1 MLRWF
6 KWLALGV
13 ALLVAALLTGA
24 WWTASS
30 PSALQWLVA
39 EAVQRFNGALAFEGV
54 SGSLLGRV
62 RVRRLTYAAEDVR
75 VVLEDVAL
83 EMSRDELLHGRLEVV
98 AIEAALVDI
107 HTASSAKAPKP
118 PDTLALPLDIDIRR
132 VRIGQARFK
141 DQVFNQLAFDYHGGK
156 TGHALHGLSADT
168 NWGHLTGDLRIAA
181 DRPFALSA
189 QVKLERPDEWSA
201 QLALAGD
208 LLATEVTA
216 RGAARGAV
224 VEATARIAPF
234 EPLWLRELRARGE
247 NIDTAAFAPGSPVSA
262 LEIDVAGASARTGWP
277 AGTMTI
283 RNAKPGTITANR
295 LPLVKLSANY
305 ALQDATTVVL
315 ADLAANLGTG
325 GAVSGSARIAP
336 DASRVDLALRAFNL
350 RALHAPLRATGLN
363 GTVKAELAGGA
374 QRVQINV
381 AERGISIALKGTRR
395 GDAIALQEFRVQA
408 GAGTLRGS
416 GELSL
421 AGSRPYQAE
430 ARIDRLDP
438 AAFGDYPQAAIT
450 GRLGVGGALQPQW
463 RANVALTLVNSLFRG
478 VRLAGDAAGEITAQ
492 GARDIKV
499 GLTAGANTLRANGSY
514 GRPGDTLAFALDAP
528 RLSQLDAS
536 VAGAIVATGQLGGDA
551 QRPQLD
557 VDITGNELVLWK
569 NTRIALLRMRAD
581 GTLARHSVT
590 LATRGQDFDLNARAE
605 GGWDASRGWTGTLAS
620 LQNSGIY
627 PVQLLTPMPV
637 AYAHGRGS
645 AGPARLN
652 VAGGSATLTALAWRD
667 GGLDTSGEI
676 TNLPLAPLL
685 ALAGTPAPRTSLR
698 VGGAWSVTTSPL
710 LNGQLS
716 LRRESG
722 DIVTPG
728 ETAIALGLERLGIEA
743 RLVNGALEATLEVL
757 AQALS
762 GRAHATATSIS
773 REGILKLDGK
783 FDIASLRLLD
793 PLIGTQVLL
802 RGNAAI
808 TVAGSGTLGAPQL
821 GGSLAAAN
829 LGIDAPQYGVRLR
842 DGTLRAELD
851 DKTLTLR
858 EFSIR
863 GDEGTLSATGAM
875 ARAADGE
882 ARLAWRAE
890 HLSVLNRPDM
900 RLKVDGSGSAAL
912 ADKKLVLRGTLTAAE
927 GHFDFDT
934 PKAPRLA
941 DDIVVVDRPRAA
953 APSGM
958 RASFQTKLVDVDVA
972 LDAGERLHIVGAGLN
987 TDLRGKVNL
996 KTNRQGVLE
1005 ARGVLSSVRGVYFV
1019 FGQRLEI
1026 DRGRLIFDGPI
1037 DNPAL
1042 DIAAKR
1048 RNLAVEA
1055 GVEVTGTMRVP
1066 NVRLISDPPVSD
1078 GEKLAWLTL
1087 GHGMQDASGAD
1098 LALLQS
1104 AASALVGRGN
1114 SVPLTQRIA
1123 NKIGLDE
1130 LSLKGGGQAGS
1141 QVAALG
1147 KRLSDR
1153 LHLEYQ
1159 QGLAA
1164 TSTMLR
1170 LSYALTRS
1178 LSLRLETGFTS
1189 GLGFYF
1195 TRSYD

>member
-1 MLRWF
+1 
-6 KWLALGV
+6 V
-13 ALLVAALLTGA
+13 
-24 WWTASS
+24 
-30 PSALQWLVA
+30 
-39 EAVQRFNGALAFEGV
+39 
-54 SGSLLGRV
+54 
-62 RVRRLTYAAEDVR
+62 
-75 VVLEDVAL
+75 
-83 EMSRDELLHGRLEVV
+83 
-98 AIEAALVDI
+98 
-107 HTASSAKAPKP
+107 
-118 PDTLALPLDIDIRR
+118 
-132 VRIGQARFK
+132 
-141 DQVFNQLAFDYHGGK
+141 
-156 TGHALHGLSADT
+156 
-168 NWGHLTGDLRIAA
+168 TGDLRIAA
-181 DRPFALSA
+181 DRPFALSG
-189 QVKLERPDEWSA
+189 QVKLDRPHEWSA
-201 QLALAGD
+201 QFALAGD
-208 LLATEVTA
+208 LLATELRA
-216 RGAARGAV
+216 SGAARGAV
-224 VEATARIAPF
+224 VDATARIAPF
-234 EPLWLRELRARGE
+234 EPLWLREFRAHGE
-247 NIDTAAFAPGSPVSA
+247 NIDTAAFAPGFPVSA
-262 LEIDVAGASARTGWP
+262 LEIDVAGASTRNGWP
-277 AGTMTI
+277 AGTITI
-283 RNAKPGTITANR
+283 RNSKPGTISANL
-295 LPLVKLSANY
+295 LPLAQLSANY
-305 ALQDATTVVL
+305 ALQDTTTVVL
-315 ADLAANLGTG
+315 ANLAANLGTG
-325 GAVSGSARIAP
+325 GAVSGSARIRP
-336 DASRVDLALRAFNL
+336 DASRVDLALHALDL
-350 RALHAPLRATGLN
+350 RALHAPLRTTRLN
-363 GTVKAELAGGA
+363 GTMTAEFAGAG
-374 QRVQINV
+374 QTVQINV
-381 AERGISIALKGTRR
+381 AERGIGIALNGARH
-395 GDAIALQEFRVQA
+395 GDVITLQEFRVQA

-421 AGSRPYQAE
+421 AGSRPYQAQ
-430 ARIDRLDP
+430 ARFARLDP

-450 GRLGVGGALQPQW
+450 GSLSVSGALQPQW
-463 RANVALTLVNSLFRG
+463 RAKVALTLADSLFRG
-478 VRLAGDAAGEITAQ
+478 VRLGGDATGEITAQ
-492 GARDIKV
+492 GARDIRV
-499 GLTAGANTLRANGSY
+499 GLSAGANTLRSNGSF
-514 GRPGDTLAFALDAP
+514 GQPGDTLAFTLDAP

-536 VAGAIVATGQLGGDA
+536 VAGAIIATGQLGGDA

-557 VDITGNELVLWK
+557 VDITGNELVLRK
-569 NTRIALLRMRAD
+569 NTRIALLRMRAE
-581 GTLARHSVT
+581 GTLARHTLT
-590 LATRGQDFDLNARAE
+590 LAARGQDFDLNASAE
-605 GGWDASRGWTGTLAS
+605 GGWDASRGWAGTLSS

-627 PVQLLTPMPV
+627 PVQLLMPMPI

-645 AGPARLN
+645 AGPARAN
-652 VAGGSATLTALAWRD
+652 VAGGGATLTALAWRD

-685 ALAGTPAPRTSLR
+685 ALAGTPAPGTSLR

-710 LNGQLS
+710 LNGQLT

-722 DIVTPG
+722 DIGTPG
-728 ETAIALGLERLGIEA
+728 ETAIALGLERLDIEA
-743 RLVNGALEATLEVL
+743 RLVNGVLDATLEVL

-793 PLIGTQVLL
+793 PLIGTRALL
-802 RGNAAI
+802 RGSAAI
-808 TVAGSGTLGAPQL
+808 TVAGSGTLAAPQL
-821 GGSLAAAN
+821 VGSLAAAN

-842 DGTLRAELD
+842 DGTLKADLD

-875 ARAADGE
+875 SRAAGGE

-934 PKAPRLA
+934 PKAPDLD
-941 DDIVVVDRPRAA
+941 DDIVVLGRPRAA
-953 APSGM
+953 ARSGM

-972 LDAGERLHIVGAGLN
+972 LDAGERLHIVGAGLD

-1026 DRGRLIFDGPI
+1026 ERGRLIFDGPI

-1048 RNLAVEA
+1048 KNLAVEA
-1055 GVEVTGTMRVP
+1055 GVEVTGTIRVP
-1066 NVRLISDPPVSD
+1066 NVRLVSDPTLPD

-1104 AASALVGRGN
+1104 AATALVDRGN
-1114 SVPLTQRIA
+1114 SVPFTQRIA
-1123 NKIGLDE
+1123 NQIGLDE

-1153 LHLEYQ
+1153 LYLEYQ

-1164 TSTMLR
+1164 TSTILR

-1189 GLGFYF
+1189 GLGIYF